1 MSSTYPPLKC
11 KVRFTLEKG
20 TLEEQIPWPP
30 CKDESLWGELTGPG
44 TARLLNVPFY
54 AKGVSYLDEVN
65 ITDPMPPHSMS
76 RDDIG
81 PNFFCFESVSKR
93 SGHATVRAILRSEN
107 HRQAAEET
115 ISQIERLGCRWE
127 SADQGLLSIDIPPE
141 VDERSVMQILET
153 SAFEGQIYV
162 DVGVLRN
169 EVS

>member
-20 TLEEQIPWPP
+20 TLDEQIPWPP
-30 CKDESLWGELTGPG
+30 CKDESLWGELT
-44 TARLLNVPFY
+44 N
-54 AKGVSYLDEVN
+54 
-65 ITDPMPPHSMS
+65 
-76 RDDIG
+76 
-81 PNFFCFESVSKR
+81 
-93 SGHATVRAILRSEN
+93 
-107 HRQAAEET
+107 RQAAEET

-141 VDERSVMQILET
+141 VDERRVMQILET